1 METLVANRHAG
12 GAGRLRSWPN
22 AVLPLATMRGTR
34 AVAIFVAAVIAV
46 ELGTKFLLIRMLGS
60 PAAAGVQ
67 GGS

>member
-1 METLVANRHAG
+1 M
-12 GAGRLRSWPN
+12 
-22 AVLPLATMRGTR
+22 
-34 AVAIFVAAVIAV
+34 AIFVAAVIAV

>member
-1 METLVANRHAG
+1 MSRNVHNRYGCRPCECHIGRHA
-12 GAGRLRSWPN
+12 
-22 AVLPLATMRGTR
+22 VTMRGTR

-46 ELGTKFLLIRMLGS
+46 ELATKFLLIRMLGS